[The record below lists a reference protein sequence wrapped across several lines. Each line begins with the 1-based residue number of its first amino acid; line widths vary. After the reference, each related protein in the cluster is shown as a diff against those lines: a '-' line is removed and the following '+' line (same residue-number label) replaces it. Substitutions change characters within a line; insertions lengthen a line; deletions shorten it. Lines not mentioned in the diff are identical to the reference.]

1 MQMVTVTINMTTED
15 FEFIK
20 STLYKAENNT
30 FVSSREGAEPDKEK
44 VKLANAQI
52 NQILNH
58 FGW

>member
-1 MQMVTVTINMTTED
+1 MVNVTVNMTMED

-20 STLYKAENNT
+20 TTLLNAEQNT
-30 FVSSREGAEPDKEK
+30 YVSDRKGVEVDKEK